1 MLKGQKM
8 ESQSFP
14 ADEQVTS
21 VVVTPDLAAEE
32 EDSSSGEKMTV
43 PEEGQR
49 SRSTEADIKKEP

>member
-1 MLKGQKM
+1 M
-8 ESQSFP
+8 EGEPVIP